1 MARGRALPDLI
12 LQAKESVSGFTVKGS
27 GSAWRV
33 WTFLGWE
40 RGGWGQLASY
50 KTREEAWVSIL
61 DRLGLLEPEEPKP
74 AQLPA
79 PVFVAARWDSGGYED
94 YWP

>member
-1 MARGRALPDLI
+1 MARGRKLPDLI
-12 LQAKESVSGFTVKGS
+12 HQAKAKAEGYRVKRAGKS
-27 GSAWRV
+27 WRL
-33 WTFLGWE
+33 WAFLGWE
-40 RGGWGQLASY
+40 RGGWARLAEF
-50 KTREEAWVSIL
+50 KTPEEAWVSVL

-79 PVFVAARWDSGGYED
+79 PIFVRATWDTGGYED

>member
-1 MARGRALPDLI
+1 VARGRKLPDLI
-12 LQAKESVSGFTVKGS
+12 LDAKAAAEGYTVKGR
-27 GSAWRV
+27 GSTWRV
-33 WTFLGWE
+33 WAFLGWE
-40 RGGWGQLASY
+40 RGGWGALATY
-50 KTREEAWVSIL
+50 KSSGEAWIGVL

-79 PVFVAARWDSGGYED
+79 PVFVAARFDAGGYED